1 MYLHCSGCLWFVV
14 ASRDANWQPPLDF
27 NNEDSDLYQQ
37 DVLYMYCTCIYYAVL
52 TMTGNDI
59 FPYGTAQ
66 IGFVALSIIAGALIN
81 ANIFGSM
88 AIIIGDLNS
97 KAQQFQ

>member
-1 MYLHCSGCLWFVV
+1 MYLHCSGCLWFSI
-14 ASRDANWQPPLDF
+14 ASQDAYWQPPLDF
-27 NNEDSDLYQQ
+27 NNEESDLYSQ
-37 DVLYMYCTCIYYAVL
+37 DVLYMYWTCIYYAVL

-59 FPYGTAQ
+59 FPIGPTQ

-88 AIIIGDLNS
+88 AIIVGEMNS